1 MNTHSKIPIE
11 ALYLETKSNPI
22 RYIIAS
28 RRLMYLH
35 SILQRKEDELVRK
48 VYEAQMAD
56 PAPGDFIE
64 LLKEDKE
71 SIGIDLTDNEI
82 EMMSKRKFKNHV
94 KEKIERAAFRYLL
107 DRKQKHSKMSRLTY
121 EKFEISKYLS
131 SPIFNTES
139 RILLLAMRTRT
150 MNGVR
155 CDFPGLYQDRQCPLY
170 CGKDDTL
177 DHIMVPLFYPTL
189 FYPTLILP
197 HLDFTPP

>member
-1 MNTHSKIPIE
+1 
-11 ALYLETKSNPI
+11 
-22 RYIIAS
+22 
-28 RRLMYLH
+28 
-35 SILQRKEDELVRK
+35 
-48 VYEAQMAD
+48 
-56 PAPGDFIE
+56 
-64 LLKEDKE
+64 
-71 SIGIDLTDNEI
+71 
-82 EMMSKRKFKNHV
+82 MMSKIKFKNYV

-177 DHIMVPLFYPTL
+177 DHILTCSVLRIHHTSYNLATDTVKFEDIFSTDIYKQKEIVELYRQLLDLVHAKLLSSQPVATTVPV
-189 FYPTLILP
+189 
-197 HLDFTPP
+197 HCV